1 MKICSLDDTSGLN
14 DSYPGV
20 LDGKDEINEE
30 NDAGDDS
37 QYAKGYSC
45 WIFPSESSIVL
56 NSDSPD
62 SYEQDSSHQVDKQ
75 LQDGQVGP
83 N

>member
-1 MKICSLDDTSGLN
+1 MKICYLDDTSGLN

-45 WIFPSESSIVL
+45 
-56 NSDSPD
+56 
-62 SYEQDSSHQVDKQ
+62 
-75 LQDGQVGP
+75 
-83 N
+83 

>member
-1 MKICSLDDTSGLN
+1 MN
-14 DSYPGV
+14 P
-20 LDGKDEINEE
+20 
-30 NDAGDDS
+30 
-37 QYAKGYSC
+37 QYV
-45 WIFPSESSIVL
+45 IILHDITFPSESSIVL